1 MKVFIPMSD
10 ELLDG
15 RAEMAGRLVPFNPE
29 FLSGRFSI
37 GEQARPQNW
46 ITESDYGSALARL
59 ASTKTQATESSQL

>member
-15 RAEMAGRLVPFNPE
+15 HAEMAGRLVPFNPE
-29 FLSGRFSI
+29 FLSDRYSI
-37 GEQARPQNW
+37 GEKARPQNW

-59 ASTKTQATESSQL
+59 ASTNALTTESTAL